1 MTPDLI
7 AGRYRVVRPVG
18 RGGMG
23 TVWLCRDE
31 VLGREVAV
39 KQVGSMPGESATDA
53 ARALREARNSAALN
67 HRNVVSVF
75 DIVDGEDGHAWLVME
90 YVPSRTLSAIIRED
104 GPLAPRRAAVIGAQ
118 VAAGLAAAH
127 AAGTIHRDVK
137 PGNVLVTDGDVAKIS
152 DFGIARGAG
161 DDQLT
166 RTGLVT
172 GTPSYFSPELARGED
187 PAPPSDVYALGATLY
202 AAVEGRAPYPEQ
214 RNAIAMLQQI
224 AAHEPPPAE
233 NAGELATPIARMMD
247 RDPQSRWA
255 MADAAHALRRIAD
268 RAPTE
273 GTGSTAALGPTGA
286 AAAGAAAAGAA
297 GAGAAADPAAAAD
310 ESGRAPTAGQADE
323 TSGPSGSRGGAEPTP
338 TPGGSP
344 SRGRKALPLVVA
356 ALLLLTMLGAG
367 YVLMSDEDASEEP
380 QAGDS
385 PSPSPTQTPSRSE
398 SSSPSP
404 SPSPTPTP
412 EPEPETSAPAPEPE
426 EREQPTGQALEQTV
440 QDYFAAMP
448 EDTDTGWQM
457 LAPSMKEQG
466 RGSYESFWGDVESA
480 ELNSAQATGED
491 QVVID
496 LTYRFDDGSAKRERQ
511 RLTMQERGGDYLIAD
526 DEVLSSRNVS

>member
-39 KQVGSMPGESATDA
+39 KQVGSMPGESAPDA

-75 DIVDGEDGHAWLVME
+75 DIVDGEDGHVWLVME

-104 GPLAPRRAAVIGAQ
+104 GPVSPRRAAVIGAQ

-137 PGNVLVTDGDVAKIS
+137 PGNILVSDGDVAKIS

-187 PAPPSDVYALGATLY
+187 PAAPSDVYALGATMY

-224 AAHEPPPAE
+224 AAQEPPPAD

-247 RDPQSRWA
+247 RDPHSRWA

-268 RAPTE
+268 RAASE
-273 GTGSTAALGPTGA
+273 DSGSTAALGPAGA
-286 AAAGAAAAGAA
+286 AAAAGAA
-297 GAGAAADPAAAAD
+297 GGAAGAGADPAAAD
-310 ESGRAPTAGQADE
+310 EGAEQAPAAGQGDQA
-323 TSGPSGSRGGAEPTP
+323 SGPPPSDRGGAASSPP
-338 TPGGSP
+338 RDASP
-344 SRGRKALPLVVA
+344 SRGRKVLPLVVA
-356 ALLLLTMLGAG
+356 AVLLLAMLGAG
-367 YVLMSDEDASEEP
+367 YALMSGEESTEQP
-380 QAGDS
+380 EAAES
-385 PSPSPTQTPSRSE
+385 PSPSPTQTPSPSRTE
-398 SSSPSP
+398 SSSPP
-404 SPSPTPTP
+404 SSPTPT
-412 EPEPETSAPAPEPE
+412 PEPETSAPAPEPEE

-448 EDTDTGWQM
+448 GDTDTGWQM

-466 RGSYESFWGDVESA
+466 RGSYESFWSDVESV
-480 ELNSAQATGED
+480 ELNSSQATGQD

-526 DEVLSSRNVS
+526 DVVLSSRNVS